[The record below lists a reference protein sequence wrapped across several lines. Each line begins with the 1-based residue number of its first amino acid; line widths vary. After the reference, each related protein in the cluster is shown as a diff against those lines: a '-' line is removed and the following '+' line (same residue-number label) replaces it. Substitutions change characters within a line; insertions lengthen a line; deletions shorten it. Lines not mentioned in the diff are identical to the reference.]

1 MICND
6 VRDMLALDPKSEDP
20 LIYAHLGECELCA
33 SYRRQHQTLDVV
45 LRAEMRWEAPAALTA
60 QLLDLINA
68 PAVAVQQANPQVPL
82 RAESLHVEARLLGA
96 ASRRV
101 EARPRSWY
109 VTAVYGLTAAVVA
122 LSLLIAVQLVGV
134 LADQVSISAAIT
146 QMLALPGQ
154 GLSYLTQE
162 LPQSRFVLDFLLR
175 VRDQLMWLLLVAVL
189 WAGLD
194 KWNIPLNFGG
204 PRQMS

>member
-6 VRDMLALDPKSEDP
+6 VRDLLALDPKSEDA
-20 LIYAHLGECELCA
+20 LVHTHLGECELCA
-33 SYRRQHQTLDVV
+33 GYRRQHQTLDVV
-45 LRAEMRWEAPAALTA
+45 LRAEMRWEAPSALTA
-60 QLLDLINA
+60 QLIALINA
-68 PAVAVQQANPQVPL
+68 PAVAVQQAASQVPL
-82 RAESLHVEARLLGA
+82 RAEARRLEG
-96 ASRRV
+96 
-101 EARPRSWY
+101 RPRGWY

-122 LSLLIAVQLVGV
+122 LSLLIAVQFVGA

-146 QMLALPGQ
+146 QLLALPGQ

-189 WAGLD
+189 WAVLD

-204 PRQMS
+204 PRQAS

>member
-20 LIYAHLGECELCA
+20 LVHTHLGECELCA

-60 QLLDLINA
+60 QLLDLIHA
-68 PAVAVQQANPQVPL
+68 PYLAVQQAHPQVPV
-82 RAESLHVEARLLGA
+82 RAESLH
-96 ASRRV
+96 V

-189 WAGLD
+189 WAALD

>member
-6 VRDMLALDPKSEDP
+6 VRDLLALDPKSEDA
-20 LIYAHLGECELCA
+20 LVHMHLDECELCA

-60 QLLDLINA
+60 QLLALVNA
-68 PAVAVQQANPQVPL
+68 PAVAVQQV
-82 RAESLHVEARLLGA
+82 HVR
-96 ASRRV
+96 
-101 EARPRSWY
+101 ARPRGWY

-122 LSLLIAVQLVGV
+122 LSLLIAVQFVGA
-134 LADQVSISAAIT
+134 LADQVSISVAIT
-146 QMLALPGQ
+146 QLLALPGQ

-162 LPQSRFVLDFLLR
+162 LPQSRFVLDFMLR

-189 WAGLD
+189 WAALD
-194 KWNIPLNFGG
+194 KWNIPLSFGG
-204 PRQMS
+204 QRQVS

>member
-6 VRDMLALDPKSEDP
+6 IRDLLALDPKSEDA
-20 LIYAHLGECELCA
+20 LIHTHLSECELCLG
-33 SYRRQHQTLDVV
+33 YRRQHQALDVV

-60 QLLDLINA
+60 QLLALVNESA
-68 PAVAVQQANPQVPL
+68 LAVQQAASQAPL
-82 RAESLHVEARLLGA
+82 HAGARRMEG
-96 ASRRV
+96 
-101 EARPRSWY
+101 RPRGWY

-122 LSLLIAVQLVGV
+122 LSLLIAVQLVGA

-146 QMLALPGQ
+146 QLLALPGQ

-189 WAGLD
+189 WAALD

-204 PRQMS
+204 RRQAS

>member
-1 MICND
+1 MLCND
-6 VRDMLALDPKSEDP
+6 VRELLALDPTSEDASVH
-20 LIYAHLGECELCA
+20 AHLGECEICA
-33 SYRRQHQTLDVV
+33 VYRRRHQTLDVV

-60 QLLDLINA
+60 QLLALVNA
-68 PAVAVQQANPQVPL
+68 PAVVVQQV
-82 RAESLHVEARLLGA
+82 ARQA
-96 ASRRV
+96 PVR
-101 EARPRSWY
+101 ARPRGWY
-109 VTAVYGLTAAVVA
+109 VTAVYALTAAVVA
-122 LSLLIAVQLVGV
+122 LSLLIAVQLLGV